1 MTILALDQ
9 ASRTSGYAVFCDDQ
23 LIDSGKFTFEDADIA
38 KRLMKIRNKVEE
50 LINEFCIEKIIL
62 EDIQCQGNVVN
73 NLETFKILA
82 EVIGVLTELAAEK
95 NLPYEL
101 VYSTV
106 WKSTLQIK
114 GRTRP
119 EQKKNAQK
127 YVLDTYGKKVTQD
140 ESDAICIGAHYTKK
154 NMSAFSWD

>member
-82 EVIGVLTELAAEK
+82 EVIGVLTELAVEK

-119 EQKKNAQK
+119 EQKKNAQQ
-127 YVLDTYGKKVTQD
+127 YVLNTYGKKVTQD

>member
-23 LIDSGKFTFEDADIA
+23 LIDSGKFTFEDTDIA
-38 KRLMKIRNKVEE
+38 KRLMKIRKEVES
-50 LINEFCIEKIIL
+50 LIDYFHIEKIIL

-82 EVIGVLTELAAEK
+82 EVIGVLTELATEK

-119 EQKKNAQK
+119 EQKKNAQQ
-127 YVLDTYGKKVTQD
+127 YVLNTYGKKVTQD
-140 ESDAICIGAHYTKK
+140 ESDAICIGSHYIKK
-154 NMSAFSWD
+154 NKSTFNWD

>member
-23 LIDSGKFTFEDADIA
+23 LIDSGKFTFEDTDIA
-38 KRLMKIRNKVEE
+38 RRLMKIRNKVEE

-82 EVIGVLTELAAEK
+82 EVIGVLTELAVEK

-119 EQKKNAQK
+119 EQKKNAQQ
-127 YVLDTYGKKVTQD
+127 YVLNTYGKKVTQD

>member
-38 KRLMKIRNKVEE
+38 RRLMKIRNKVEE

-95 NLPYEL
+95 KLPYEL

-119 EQKKNAQK
+119 EQKKNAQQ
-127 YVLDTYGKKVTQD
+127 YVLNTYGKKVTQD

>member
-38 KRLMKIRNKVEE
+38 RRLMKIRNKVEE

-95 NLPYEL
+95 KLPYEL

-119 EQKKNAQK
+119 EQKKNAQQ
-127 YVLDTYGKKVTQD
+127 YVLNTYGKKVTQD

-154 NMSAFSWD
+154 NMSTFSWD

>member
-38 KRLMKIRNKVEE
+38 RRLMKIRNKVEE

-62 EDIQCQGNVVN
+62 EDIQCQGNIVN

-82 EVIGVLTELAAEK
+82 EVVGVLTELAAEK

-119 EQKKNAQK
+119 EQKKNAQQ
-127 YVLDTYGKKVTQD
+127 YVLNTYGKKVTQD
-140 ESDAICIGAHYTKK
+140 ESDAICIGSHYTKK

>member
-23 LIDSGKFTFEDADIA
+23 LIDSGKFTFEDANIA

-62 EDIQCQGNVVN
+62 EDIQYQGNVVN

-95 NLPYEL
+95 NLPYKL

-119 EQKKNAQK
+119 EQKKNAQQ
-127 YVLDTYGKKVTQD
+127 YVLNTYGKKVTQD
-140 ESDAICIGAHYTKK
+140 ESDAICIGSHYIKK
-154 NMSAFSWD
+154 NKSAFSWD

>member
-23 LIDSGKFTFEDADIA
+23 LIDSGKFTFEDTNIA

-82 EVIGVLTELAAEK
+82 EVIGVLTELAVEK

-119 EQKKNAQK
+119 EQKKNAQQ
-127 YVLDTYGKKVTQD
+127 YVLNTYGKKVTQD

>member
-119 EQKKNAQK
+119 EQKKNAQQ
-127 YVLDTYGKKVTQD
+127 YVLNTYGKKVTQD

-154 NMSAFSWD
+154 NMSTFSWD

>member
-23 LIDSGKFTFEDADIA
+23 LIDSGKFTFEDTDIA

-119 EQKKNAQK
+119 EQKKNAQQ
-127 YVLDTYGKKVTQD
+127 YVLNTYGKKVTQD

-154 NMSAFSWD
+154 NMSTFSWD

>member
-38 KRLMKIRNKVEE
+38 RRLMKIRNKVEE

-82 EVIGVLTELAAEK
+82 EVVGVLTELAAEK

-119 EQKKNAQK
+119 EQKKNAQQ
-127 YVLDTYGKKVTQD
+127 YVLNTYGKKVTQD
-140 ESDAICIGAHYTKK
+140 ESDAICIGSHYTKK

>member
-23 LIDSGKFTFEDADIA
+23 LIDSGKFTFEDANIA

-62 EDIQCQGNVVN
+62 EDIQYQGNVVN

-95 NLPYEL
+95 NLPYKL

-119 EQKKNAQK
+119 EQKKNAQQ
-127 YVLDTYGKKVTQD
+127 YVLNTYGKKVTQD
-140 ESDAICIGAHYTKK
+140 ESDAICIGSHYIKK
-154 NMSAFSWD
+154 NKSAFNWD

>member
-1 MTILALDQ
+1 
-9 ASRTSGYAVFCDDQ
+9 
-23 LIDSGKFTFEDADIA
+23 
-38 KRLMKIRNKVEE
+38 MKIRNKVEE

-119 EQKKNAQK
+119 EQKKNAQQ
-127 YVLDTYGKKVTQD
+127 YVLNTYSKKVTQD

>member
-23 LIDSGKFTFEDADIA
+23 LIDSGKFTFEDTDIA

-82 EVIGVLTELAAEK
+82 EVIGVLTELAVEK

-119 EQKKNAQK
+119 EQKKNAQQ
-127 YVLDTYGKKVTQD
+127 YVLNTYGKKVTQD

>member
-23 LIDSGKFTFEDADIA
+23 LIDSGKFTFEDTDIA
-38 KRLMKIRNKVEE
+38 KRLMKIRNKVEG

-119 EQKKNAQK
+119 EQKKNAQQ
-127 YVLDTYGKKVTQD
+127 YVLNTYGKKVTQD

>member
-119 EQKKNAQK
+119 EQKKNAQQ
-127 YVLDTYGKKVTQD
+127 YVLNTYGKKVTQD

>member
-38 KRLMKIRNKVEE
+38 RRLMKIRNKVEE

-82 EVIGVLTELAAEK
+82 EVIGVLTELAVEK

-119 EQKKNAQK
+119 EQKKNAQQ
-127 YVLDTYGKKVTQD
+127 YVLNTYGKKVTQD

>member
-9 ASRTSGYAVFCDDQ
+9 ASRTSGYAVFCDGQ

-38 KRLMKIRNKVEE
+38 RRLMKIRNKVEE

-82 EVIGVLTELAAEK
+82 EVVGVLTELAAEK

-119 EQKKNAQK
+119 EQKKNAQQ
-127 YVLDTYGKKVTQD
+127 YVLNTYGKKVTQD

>member
-95 NLPYEL
+95 NLPYAL

-127 YVLDTYGKKVTQD
+127 YVLNTYGKKVTQD

>member
-23 LIDSGKFTFEDADIA
+23 LIDSGKFTFEDTDIA

-119 EQKKNAQK
+119 EQKKNAQQ
-127 YVLDTYGKKVTQD
+127 YVLNTYGKKVTQD
-140 ESDAICIGAHYTKK
+140 ESDAICIGSHYIKK
-154 NMSAFSWD
+154 NKSTFNWD

>member
-50 LINEFCIEKIIL
+50 LINKFCIEKIIL

-119 EQKKNAQK
+119 EQKKNAQQ
-127 YVLDTYGKKVTQD
+127 YVLNTYGKKVTQD

>member
-23 LIDSGKFTFEDADIA
+23 LIDSGKFTFEDTDIA

-119 EQKKNAQK
+119 EQKKNAQQ
-127 YVLDTYGKKVTQD
+127 YVLNTYGKKVTQD

>member
-95 NLPYEL
+95 NLSYEL

-119 EQKKNAQK
+119 EQKKNAQQ
-127 YVLDTYGKKVTQD
+127 YVLNTYGKKVTQD

-154 NMSAFSWD
+154 NMSTFSWD

>member
-9 ASRTSGYAVFCDDQ
+9 ASRTSGYAIFCDDQ

-119 EQKKNAQK
+119 EQKKNAQQ
-127 YVLDTYGKKVTQD
+127 YVLNTYGKKVTQD

>member
-23 LIDSGKFTFEDADIA
+23 LIDSGKFTYEDADLA
-38 KRLMKIRNKVEE
+38 ERLVKIRKKVET
-50 LINEFCIEKIIL
+50 LIDYFHIEKIIL
-62 EDIQCQGNVVN
+62 EDIQLQNNVGSNVV
-73 NLETFKILA
+73 TYKALA

-95 NLPYEL
+95 KLPYEL
-101 VYSTV
+101 VPSTV

-119 EQKKNAQK
+119 EQKKNAQQ
-127 YVLDTYGKKVTQD
+127 YVLNTYGKKVTQD

-154 NMSAFSWD
+154 NMSTFSWD

>member
-38 KRLMKIRNKVEE
+38 RRLMKIRNKVEE

-119 EQKKNAQK
+119 EQKKNAQQ
-127 YVLDTYGKKVTQD
+127 YVLNTYGKKVTQD

>member
-82 EVIGVLTELAAEK
+82 EVIGVLTELAVEK

-119 EQKKNAQK
+119 EQKKNAQQ
-127 YVLDTYGKKVTQD
+127 YVLNTY
-140 ESDAICIGAHYTKK
+140 
-154 NMSAFSWD
+154 

>member
-50 LINEFCIEKIIL
+50 LINEFYIEKIIL

-119 EQKKNAQK
+119 EQKKNAQQ
-127 YVLDTYGKKVTQD
+127 YVLNTYGKKVTQD